1 MKIAYIFSPRA
12 KKYGWVLLALGA
24 VLGIWYLATSPELS
38 FFSATIFAIVSED
51 TLGPHHYFTFIEN
64 NILDELICIALI
76 VGGLLVA
83 FSREPIEDEF
93 ILKLRLESLIWA
105 TWVNYLILLFAIL
118 FIYDFPFFT
127 ALVLHMTT
135 TLLLFISKFR
145 WSLYKSTKLAAHE
158 E

>member
-1 MKIAYIFSPRA
+1 M
-12 KKYGWVLLALGA
+12 
-24 VLGIWYLATSPELS
+24 
-38 FFSATIFAIVSED
+38 SED
-51 TLGPHHYFTFIEN
+51 TLGPEHYFTFIEN
-64 NILDELICIALI
+64 NILDELICIILI
-76 VGGLLVA
+76 VGALLVA
-83 FSREPIEDEF
+83 FSREPMEDEF

-135 TLLLFISKFR
+135 TLLLFIAKFR